1 MSPCP
6 PVPPAPVPAGSPD
19 APTEG
24 LQGARGMERA
34 RAILAASA
42 FPNSGRPTE
51 GPEVAGH
58 VGLEPERFVLR
69 VDDQGRPTAR
79 LPLADVIAA
88 MDRAS
93 ESEPVLRP
101 RDPADASA
109 RFDLEHGGSVTFEP
123 GGQIE
128 HSTAVHPSASA
139 AIDDVRG
146 LAALLERAFDASSH
160 CAPGLRL
167 LSLGLDPWFQP
178 EDVPQQLRAPRYESM
193 AAYLAKRSP
202 SGAWMMR
209 CSCTLQVNL
218 DQGDAQV
225 LEDRYALANLLSPAL
240 VTSFSTS
247 PELPGTDRTH
257 CRRARVWQTLDPTR
271 SGFPQGFLN
280 ATHRRPGT
288 AAAAYA
294 EAALDADVLLI
305 PSRSK
310 GHHVAGEPGFTL
322 RHWIERGHPDA
333 GLPTEADLQAHL
345 TTLFFE
351 VRSRGFYELRA
362 IDALPDC
369 WRPAAVTFTCGLL
382 LDATARAQALEYLEP
397 TRRGLLNDWH
407 HAAQV
412 GWDGSENAE
421 RTARLWTWAL
431 EGAARLDR
439 GFLRE
444 DHLREAQQFYERFVA
459 QRRAPADE
467 FREALSRGP
476 EAASRWAASLGCGEE
491 RGHALV

>member
-1 MSPCP
+1 M
-6 PVPPAPVPAGSPD
+6 A
-19 APTEG
+19 
-24 LQGARGMERA
+24 A
-34 RAILAASA
+34 RAFPASGSSAAS
-42 FPNSGRPTE
+42 
-51 GPEVAGH
+51 PEVSGH

-79 LPLADVIAA
+79 LPLADVIATV
-88 MDRAS
+88 DRAA
-93 ESEPVLRP
+93 EGEAVLRP

-109 RFDLEHGGSVTFEP
+109 RFDLAHGGSVTFEP

-146 LAALLERAFDASSH
+146 LAALLERAFDAVPNR
-160 CAPGLRL
+160 APGLRL

-178 EDVPQQLRAPRYESM
+178 DDVPQQLRAPRYESM

-202 SGAWMMR
+202 AGAWMMR

-225 LEDRYALANLLSPAL
+225 LEDRYALANLLSPAF

-247 PELPGTDRTH
+247 PELPGTELSHKERVH

-271 SGFPQGFLN
+271 SGFPAGFLN
-280 ATHRRPGT
+280 ATDRRPGT

-310 GHHVAGEPGFTL
+310 GHHVAGEPGFAL
-322 RHWIERGHPDA
+322 RDWIEQGHPDA
-333 GLPTEADLQAHL
+333 GFPTEADLETHL

-369 WRPAAVTFTCGLL
+369 WRPAAVTFACGLL
-382 LDATARAQALEYLEP
+382 LDATAREQALEYLEP
-397 TRRGLLNDWH
+397 TRRGLLDDWH
-407 HAAQV
+407 RAARE
-412 GWDGSENAE
+412 GWSWTENAE
-421 RTARLWTWAL
+421 RTARLWGWAL

-444 DHLREAQQFYERFVA
+444 EHLREAHQFHERFVA

-491 RGHALV
+491 RGHAIV